1 MVELHQLPGAW
12 GVSSVSPFCV
22 KLEAFLR
29 MAGVPFENRF
39 GDPRKAPRGK
49 VPWIVDDGEVIADS
63 QRAIVHLTTRHQLK
77 LDERLSQS
85 ERTLGHAL
93 RRMLEE
99 GTYFGMVWLRW
110 GEPSGWAAYRPVL
123 VGMAP
128 PVIGSAL
135 MGLIRRQMLGQLRA
149 QGTGRYS
156 EHEKHELVIRDFAAL
171 AQALGDKPFLF
182 GDEPT
187 SFDATAYAFVASLLG
202 FPVSSPARDFAEKCE
217 NLVAYK
223 NRITA
228 RYFA

>member
-1 MVELHQLPGAW
+1 MIHLYQLPGAW

-22 KLEAFLR
+22 KLEAYLR
-29 MAGVPFENRF
+29 FAGLPFETRF

-49 VPWIVDDGEVIADS
+49 VPWLEDDGVVVADS
-63 QRAIVHLTTRHQLK
+63 QRAISHLVAKHSVA
-77 LDERLSQS
+77 LDERLSAS

-110 GEPSGWAAYRPVL
+110 GDPKGWAAYRPIL

-128 PVIGSAL
+128 PVIGGAVI
-135 MGLIRRQMLGQLRA
+135 GLIRRQLLGQLRV
-149 QGTGRYS
+149 QGVGRF
-156 EHEKHELVIRDFAAL
+156 EEQEKQELVIRDFAAL

-182 GDEPT
+182 GDQPT
-187 SFDATAYAFVASLLG
+187 SFDATAYAFVASLLA

-223 NRITA
+223 NRVTA